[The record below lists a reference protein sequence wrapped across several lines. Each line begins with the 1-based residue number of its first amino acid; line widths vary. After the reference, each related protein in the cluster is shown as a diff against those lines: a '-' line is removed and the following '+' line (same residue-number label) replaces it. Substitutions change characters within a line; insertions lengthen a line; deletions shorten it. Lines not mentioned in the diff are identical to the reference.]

1 MRILTAI
8 KKHPLTLAF
17 CLPVI
22 VMAVYFF
29 AVRHVYPFGNASL
42 LTVDMG
48 QQYVDFYSYFRQTL
62 LGHPGQLF
70 YAWNKALGGDMF
82 GVWAYYLMSPFNLLL
97 LLFPKT
103 QIDLAITAMTL
114 VKYGAA
120 SLSMAYFMYRRG
132 RRGLILPTTGFA
144 YALCGWMVANTLNLM
159 WLDGAIILPL
169 VADGI
174 ERLSSERPRHY
185 ALWLA
190 AALIA
195 NYYMGYMICLFAI
208 LYYLYVLVRDWQGKR
223 QAGRV
228 TLRFTAGS
236 LLAGGLAAVVLLPT
250 FYQLSQ
256 SKGTYTVTKISSR
269 FEYNPLHLIAKFF
282 SGAFNFD
289 QMPSGTPNIFIGAL
303 LTLGVILFFIA
314 RNIPLRERL
323 TALLVTAFLVVSM
336 MYEPLDLLWHG
347 MQFPVWYPY
356 RFSFVVCFFLIVVG
370 ERGLRSVPDGIN
382 VWKMLLLTALALAA
396 TIYVWLHLKSFSFL
410 SRESVILSGLYALL
424 AIVILSAKN
433 DQLGLSHFIIFGFTI
448 IDLTT
453 SAALALNQI
462 SYVTHS
468 DFHSYTETL
477 RAGVNKIQAADHGT
491 YRIAKTVLRTKNDA
505 MQIGYMGEDQFNSM
519 FEPAIPRFYA
529 AIGQPE
535 GDGFV
540 TYADGTL
547 LSDALLDTKYW
558 LGPRTVS
565 KQALGNTLL
574 PGLSSRPDMSE
585 YDYQGHTKLL
595 NIYKNQNALGL
606 AFAASSHV
614 QKTKLNSTNPLTN
627 QEAIIAGLMG
637 RDFESLFNVLPFDQ
651 TMLTNIKVTN
661 DSNGP
666 VYHVK
671 KGHKR
676 AQVTYTYTPKTSDPL
691 YLIVGS
697 DFTDN
702 AVDVSLN
709 GNKVITYDTFRSPVI
724 LNVSPDQVGKKQT
737 IKMTFSKS
745 INFSDV
751 FLYSLNKAQ
760 LTADLHTLKQNGLS
774 NVQRSDTSLS
784 GDITTDKDQNLI
796 FTTVP
801 AANGWHIRLDGKPV
815 KPVKVLDTFWAIKTK
830 PGHHHLQMCYTPPYL
845 LLGLAITAISGLG
858 AACYLIPRHRH
869 KHTVRHKA

>member
-1 MRILTAI
+1 MRIVTAI
-8 KKHPLTLAF
+8 KKHPLVLAF
-17 CLPVI
+17 FLPII
-22 VMAVYFF
+22 VMGVYFF
-29 AVRHVYPFGNASL
+29 AIRHVYPFGNASL

-70 YAWNKALGGDMF
+70 YAWNKALGGDMY

-97 LLFPKT
+97 VLFPKT
-103 QIDLAITAMTL
+103 QIDLAITGMTL

-120 SLSMAYFMYRRG
+120 SLSMAYFMYHRG
-132 RRGLILPTTGFA
+132 RRGFSVPTSGFA
-144 YALCGWMVANTLNLM
+144 YALCGWMIANTLNLM
-159 WLDGAIILPL
+159 WLDGAIILPF

-174 ERLSSERPRHY
+174 ERLSSERPRRY
-185 ALWLA
+185 TLWLA

-208 LYYLYVLVRDWQGKR
+208 LYFAYVLVRDWQGKH
-223 QAGRV
+223 QAFTT
-228 TLRFTAGS
+228 TLRFTGGS

-256 SKGTYTVTKISSR
+256 SKGTYTVTKISNH

-303 LTLGVILFFIA
+303 MTLGVVLFFIA
-314 RNIPLRERL
+314 RRIPLRERL
-323 TALLVTAFLVVSM
+323 AGLVITVFLFVSM

-356 RFSFVVCFFLIVVG
+356 RFSFVVCFFLIVLG
-370 ERGLRSVPDGIN
+370 ERGLRSVPNGIN
-382 VWKMLLLTALALAA
+382 VWQMLLLTVLTLAA
-396 TIYVWLHLKSFSFL
+396 TIYVWLHLKSFTFL
-410 SRESVILSGLYALL
+410 KQESVILSGLYALL

-433 DQLGLSHFIIFGFTI
+433 DRLVLSHFIIFGFTLV
-448 IDLTT
+448 DLST

-462 SYVTHS
+462 SYVSHS

-477 RAGVNKIQAADHGT
+477 RAGVNKIQAKDHGT

-540 TYADGTL
+540 TYANGTL

-565 KQALGNTLL
+565 AKTLGNTLL

-606 AFAASSHV
+606 AFAASGHV
-614 QKTKLNSTNPLTN
+614 RKTKLDSTNPLTN
-627 QEAIIAGLMG
+627 QEAVMAGLMG
-637 RDFESLFNVLPFDQ
+637 RDYESLFTVLPFDQ
-651 TMLTNIKVTN
+651 TVLTNIKVTN

-666 VYHVK
+666 VYQLK

-691 YLIVGS
+691 YLTVGS

-702 AVDVSLN
+702 AVNVTLN
-709 GNKVITYDTFRSPVI
+709 GNRVITYDTFRSTVI

-737 IKMTFSKS
+737 LKMTFNKRIS
-745 INFSDV
+745 FSDV
-751 FLYSLNKAQ
+751 FLYRLNKAQ
-760 LTADLHTLKQNGLS
+760 LTADLHSLKQNSLTNINRGS
-774 NVQRSDTSLS
+774 ASLS
-784 GDITTDKDQNLI
+784 GDTTTTRQQTLI
-796 FTTVP
+796 FTSIP
-801 AANGWHIRLDGKPV
+801 AASGWQIKLDGKSV
-815 KPVKVLDTFWAIKTK
+815 KPIKVLDTFWAIKTK
-830 PGHHHLQMCYTPPYL
+830 PGHHHLQMRYTPPYL
-845 LLGLAITAISGLG
+845 RLGLAITIIAGIFASL
-858 AACYLIPRHRH
+858 YLFPRRLY
-869 KHTVRHKA
+869 KHSAGSKN

>member
-8 KKHPLTLAF
+8 KKHPLSLAF
-17 CLPVI
+17 CLPI
-22 VMAVYFF
+22 IIMGVYFF

-48 QQYVDFYSYFRQTL
+48 QQYIDFYSYFRQTL
-62 LGHPGQLF
+62 LSHPGQLF

-97 LLFPKT
+97 VIFPKT
-103 QIDLAITAMTL
+103 QLDLAITIMTL

-120 SLSMAYFMYRRG
+120 SLSMAYFMHARG
-132 RRGLILPTTGFA
+132 RRGLALPTAGFA

-159 WLDGAIILPL
+159 WLDGAILLPL
-169 VADGI
+169 VASGI
-174 ERLSSERPRHY
+174 ERLSTDRPRRY
-185 ALWLA
+185 TLWLA

-208 LYYLYVLVRDWQGKR
+208 LYFCYVLVRDWQGR
-223 QAGRV
+223 RMAGRM

-236 LLAGGLAAVVLLPT
+236 LLGGGIAAVVLLPT
-250 FYQLSQ
+250 FYQLTQ
-256 SKGTYTVTKISSR
+256 SKGSYTVTKISSR
-269 FEYNPLHLIAKFF
+269 FEYNPLHILAKLF

-303 LTLGVILFFIA
+303 FTLGIILFFIA
-314 RNIPLRERL
+314 RRIPLRERL
-323 TALLVTAFLVVSM
+323 CALVITAFLVVSM

-356 RFSFVVCFFLIVVG
+356 RFSFVVCFFLIVLG
-370 ERGLRSVPDGIN
+370 ERGLRSIPDGIN
-382 VWKMLLLTALALAA
+382 VWQMLLLTSLTLAA
-396 TIYVWLHLKSFSFL
+396 TIYVWLNLKSFSFL
-410 SRESVILSGLYALL
+410 SKESVILSGLYALL

-433 DQLGLSHFIIFGFTI
+433 DYLPLSHFIILGFTLV
-448 IDLTT
+448 DLST
-453 SAALALNQI
+453 SAVLALNQI
-462 SYVTHS
+462 SYVSHS
-468 DFHSYTETL
+468 DYHTYTETL
-477 RAGVNKIQAADHGT
+477 RAGVNQITTRDKGT

-540 TYADGTL
+540 TYANGTL

-558 LGPRTVS
+558 LGPRTADA
-565 KQALGNTLL
+565 KTLGNTLL

-585 YDYQGHTKLL
+585 YEYQSHTKLL
-595 NIYKNQNALGL
+595 NVYKNQNALGL
-606 AFAASSHV
+606 AFAGSSHLTT
-614 QKTKLNSTNPLTN
+614 TKLNAANPLTN
-627 QEAIIAGLMG
+627 QEAIMAGLTG
-637 RDFESLFNVLPFDQ
+637 RDFETLFNVMPFDR
-651 TMLTNIKVTN
+651 TMLTNIRVTS

-666 VYHVK
+666 IYHVK
-671 KGHKR
+671 KGHKQAR
-676 AQVTYTYTPKTSDPL
+676 VIYTYTPATSDPL
-691 YLIVGS
+691 YLTVGS

-702 AVDVSLN
+702 AVNVSLN
-709 GNKVITYDTFRSPVI
+709 GNKVITYDTFRSMVI
-724 LNVSPDQVGKKQT
+724 LNVTPDQVGKKQT
-737 IKMTFSKS
+737 LSMTFSKS

-751 FLYSLNKAQ
+751 FLYQLNKSQ
-760 LTADLHTLKQNGLS
+760 LTADLHTLKQNPLT
-774 NVQRSDTSLS
+774 NVHRGDASLS
-784 GDITTDKDQNLI
+784 GDIHTTKSQNLI

-801 AANGWHIRLDGKPV
+801 AASGWHVKLDGKSV

-830 PGHHHLQMCYTPPYL
+830 PGHHHLQMTYIPPYL
-845 LLGLAITAISGLG
+845 PLG
-858 AACYLIPRHRH
+858 AMITVLTSLLAWAYLRPRRRY
-869 KHTVRHKA
+869 KHAAK